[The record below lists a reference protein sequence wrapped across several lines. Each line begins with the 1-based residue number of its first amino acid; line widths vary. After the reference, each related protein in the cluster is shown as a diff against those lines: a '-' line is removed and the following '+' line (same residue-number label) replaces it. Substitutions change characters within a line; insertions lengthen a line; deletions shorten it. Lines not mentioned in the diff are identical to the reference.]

1 MKRALFRRVVPGVAV
16 LLLAVGCVTPS
27 LQTPRPLSPGE
38 VQLGA
43 HASMLLAP
51 RVNGQTFE
59 DEMGEDV
66 PFFMGTP
73 SPWLTARV
81 GVGGGFDVGGLL
93 GPTAATVGVK
103 YGLLDYDN
111 PLQISLLGGGGLWG
125 PILAEDVDGMPMFD
139 IGALAGYEIADPI
152 GIYGGFRRHQIFAE
166 GTGSFGKNNFV
177 VGVELFPQSVLSLPI
192 ELNYTLIPFYAGGMG
207 LEEDVSI
214 AAPAVNA
221 GITLTF

>member
-1 MKRALFRRVVPGVAV
+1 
-16 LLLAVGCVTPS
+16 
-27 LQTPRPLSPGE
+27 
-38 VQLGA
+38 
-43 HASMLLAP
+43 
-51 RVNGQTFE
+51 
-59 DEMGEDV
+59 
-66 PFFMGTP
+66 MGTP

-81 GVGGGFDVGGLL
+81 GVGGFDVGGLL

-103 YGLLDYDN
+103 YGLLDHDN
-111 PLQISLLGGGGLWG
+111 PLQISLVGGGGLWG

-152 GIYGGFRRHQIFAE
+152 GIYGGFRRYQIFAE
-166 GTGSFGKNNFV
+166 GTGSFGKNNFI
-177 VGVELFPQSVLSLPI
+177 VGVELFPQSALSLPV

-221 GITLTF
+221 GITVTFRCGRAPSSRSPG